1 MPSKPKVP
9 CKHPGCPELVP
20 AGQKYCAKHKALH
33 HEENRSAGMR
43 GYNTRWRREAKRF
56 LQVHPLCEE
65 CLKAGRAV
73 PATVVDHIVPY
84 RGDQKLFWD
93 QTNWQALCKKC
104 HDHKTRTKDQTP
116 TYCEEHRKMVERN
129 YERYSRDPDVH
140 KKYGRAWRRIRDQY
154 VKAHLFCEE
163 CFKRGILAP
172 VDEVH
177 HIVPVSIGG
186 TNNPSNLMSLCK
198 SCHNKIHHEMGD

>member
-1 MPSKPKVP
+1 MLKQRVSCVFFHADTYGWWDMKSRINLPS
-9 CKHPGCPELVP
+9 
-20 AGQKYCAKHKALH
+20 
-33 HEENRSAGMR
+33 
-43 GYNTRWRREAKRF
+43 F
-56 LQVHPLCEE
+56 
-65 CLKAGRAV
+65 
-73 PATVVDHIVPY
+73 
-84 RGDQKLFWD
+84 QKLLRG
-93 QTNWQALCKKC
+93 QGNNS
-104 HDHKTRTKDQTP
+104 RTKNVEYEKCSRFIDGR
-116 TYCEEHRKMVERN
+116 YCEEHRKMVERN

-198 SCHNKIHHEMGD
+198 SCHNKIHHEMGDW